1 MSPEKIL
8 HPLTPIILVIN
19 HKANCRII
27 QFACDQNNDCSWET
41 SEVSLNTIFAAK
53 EVEKVLGVT
62 RKVLREQTPNPLII
76 SLNRS
81 QHSKQYF
88 SYLFPLCL
96 GSVVLLAQPLPNF
109 CGESKQQA
117 IDLFPLPTFVYQ
129 ANTLSITA
137 VNQVAIDQYGYS
149 QTEFLEMSLS
159 QLHPSHK
166 IPTALQSISQLVTGK
181 WQHYRKDGKLI
192 NVAVTSYPIN
202 NLAAENSILLIAQDI
217 TEYHYTKAALKEKKY
232 SEAQLT
238 HCFPP
243 CGVLCFD
250 TEWHYTLAAGK
261 ALSQLTETTMAEKEE
276 IIEGKSLEEVFSPEL
291 RELLAPLQQQVL
303 SGHYITQQM
312 THYQNTY
319 YLQGYPVTSQNGS
332 IKGGIL
338 TLQNLTPR
346 RQLEAL
352 LDKHAFYDP
361 TTNLPNKNWLL
372 EQISTQLHIAS
383 EEGLA
388 LILLKLK
395 RYEVIKYGLGHEV
408 AESLMT
414 AVARRLKHTLQLN
427 YEFARVG
434 DATIAVILPQVSQK
448 KEIEKIIQLIHFQM
462 SLAIEVEGQELFCPV
477 SVGVAIYEHFSE
489 AAQHLREPSALFHAA
504 DTAMNAAQGE
514 TNLPCVIFHPK
525 LYNSAATRVQLETTL
540 RQALNLKQL
549 DVFYQPTVTIA
560 EGKLA
565 GFEALVRWQH
575 PEKGLVSPN
584 QFMPLAEELGLIGLI
599 DWWVLAEACEKLA
612 IWEKMLPQENICLSM
627 NVNLS
632 EGMINQVGIL
642 ERLDQILKR
651 TGISHQCLKLEVTEG
666 IILEGKTSTTGILK
680 QLQQMGILLSIDDF
694 GTGYSSLQRLHQLPI
709 NTLKI
714 DRSFIQKMLKEPE
727 IMQIVKT
734 IITLAHNL
742 NMDVIAEGIEKQE
755 EWEVLQSLNCEYG
768 QGFFFSK
775 PLPEEK
781 VRELL
786 QTASPSLILV

>member
-1 MSPEKIL
+1 MLAEKIL
-8 HPLTPIILVIN
+8 PRLTPIILVIN
-19 HKANCRII
+19 RKGNCRII
-27 QFACDQNNDCSWET
+27 QFACDHNDDCSWET
-41 SEVSLNTIFAAK
+41 SVVDLNTIFAAK
-53 EVEKVLGVT
+53 EVKTVLGVT
-62 RKVLREQTPNPLII
+62 REVLKEQTPKPLTI
-76 SLNRS
+76 SLNNS
-81 QHSKQYF
+81 EPSKQYF
-88 SYLFPLCL
+88 SYLFPLSL
-96 GSVVLLAQPLPNF
+96 GSVILLAQPLPNL
-109 CGESKQQA
+109 CGESKEQA
-117 IDLFPLPTFVYQ
+117 IELFPLPTFVYQ
-129 ANTLSITA
+129 VNTFSITA

-166 IPTALQSISQLVTGK
+166 IPAALQNISQLVTGE

-192 NVAVTSYPIN
+192 YVAVTGYPIH
-202 NLAAENSILLIAQDI
+202 LAAENSILLIAQDI
-217 TEYHYTKAALKEKKY
+217 TEYRYTKTALQEKKY
-232 SEAQLT
+232 GEVQLT
-238 HCFPP
+238 HSFPP

-250 TEWHYTLAAGK
+250 AEWHYTLAAGN

-276 IIEGKSLEEVFSPEL
+276 TIEGKSLEEAFSPEL
-291 RELLAPLQQQVL
+291 RELLTPLQQQVL
-303 SGHYITQQM
+303 SGHYITQQIS
-312 THYQNTY
+312 HYQNTY
-319 YLQGYPVTSQNGS
+319 YLQGYPVTDQNGS
-332 IKGGIL
+332 IQGGIL
-338 TLQNLTPR
+338 ILQNLTPG

-372 EQISTQLHIAS
+372 EQISTQIHTAS
-383 EEGLA
+383 EEGLVV
-388 LILLKLK
+388 ILLKLR
-395 RYEVIKYGLGHEV
+395 RYGVIKYGLGHEV
-408 AESLMT
+408 AESLMI
-414 AVARRLKHTLQLN
+414 AVAQRLKQTLQLN

-434 DATIAVILPQVSQK
+434 DATIAVVLPQVSQK
-448 KEIEKIIQLIHFQM
+448 QEIEKIVQLIHFQM
-462 SLAIEVEGQELFCPV
+462 SLAVEIEGQELFCPV
-477 SVGVAIYEHFSE
+477 SVGVAIYEHSSE
-489 AAQHLREPSALFHAA
+489 TAQHLREPSALLHAA

-514 TNLPCVIFHPK
+514 TNLSCVIFHPN
-525 LYNSAATRVQLETTL
+525 LYNSAATRVQLETDL
-540 RQALNLKQL
+540 RRALRLKQL
-549 DVFYQPTVTIA
+549 DVFYQPTVTIT

-575 PEKGLVSPN
+575 PEEGLVSPN
-584 QFMPLAEELGLIGLI
+584 QFMPLAEELGLMGLI

-612 IWEKMLPQENICLSM
+612 IWQKMLPEGNPCLSM

-632 EGMINQVGIL
+632 ESMINQVGIL

-651 TGISHQCLKLEVTEG
+651 TSVSPQCLKLEVTEG

-680 QLQQMGILLSIDDF
+680 QLQQMGVLLSIDDF

-709 NTLKI
+709 NVLKI
-714 DRSFIQKMLKEPE
+714 DRSFIQRMLKDPE

-734 IITLAHNL
+734 IINLAHDL

-786 QTASPSLILV
+786 QTAPSNLILV